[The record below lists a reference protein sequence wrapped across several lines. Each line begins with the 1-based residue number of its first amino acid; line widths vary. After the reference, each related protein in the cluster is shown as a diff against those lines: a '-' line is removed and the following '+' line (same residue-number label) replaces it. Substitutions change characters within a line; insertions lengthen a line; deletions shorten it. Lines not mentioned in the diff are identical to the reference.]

1 MSSDKYII
9 AKQKAEKWLNEG
21 IDNDTKIAINN
32 LLKNDDELTDA
43 FAEDLEFGTGGLR
56 GIMGIGTNRMNIY
69 TVQMATQGFCN
80 YLLKSYKKQS
90 NLKVAIS
97 FDSRNNSKT
106 FAEVTANVFSA
117 NGFIVYIFDS
127 LRPTPELSFAIR
139 KLECIG
145 GVMITASHNPK
156 EYNGYKAYWSDGGQ
170 LVPPHDKNVINE
182 VNAIKSFSNVK
193 NNKVEHNIIT
203 LDNNFDKNYIN
214 EIEKTLLSPDCILKQ
229 NNLNIVYTPIHGTG
243 VNLVPQTLKKIGF
256 NNINIVKEQ
265 ATPDGNFPTVVS
277 PNPEEKAALNL
288 AINYA
293 TKINSE
299 LVMATDPDGDRVGIA
314 VRNLKNEFILLNG
327 NQTATILTYYM
338 LNKWKEKS
346 KLKGSEYIVKTIV
359 TTELIAA
366 IANDFNVDYFDVL
379 TGFKYI
385 AEVIRQNETKG
396 KYICGGEESY
406 GFLVGD
412 YVRDKDAVSA
422 CAMIAECAAWAKE
435 NNKTLYSLLLE
446 IYLKYGYYK
455 ESLLSITKKGISGK
469 EEISKMM
476 KNFRQNPPT
485 SIASSKVICMKDY
498 LLQISH
504 DFINGNKSNIELP
517 KSDVLQFITT
527 DGSVIS
533 IRPSGT
539 EPKIKFYFGVKEK
552 LKSIENIDVVNNKLD
567 IKIENIINSLNIK

>member
-1 MSSDKYII
+1 
-9 AKQKAEKWLNEG
+9 
-21 IDNDTKIAINN
+21 
-32 LLKNDDELTDA
+32 
-43 FAEDLEFGTGGLR
+43 
-56 GIMGIGTNRMNIY
+56 
-69 TVQMATQGFCN
+69 MATQGFCN

-193 NNKVEHNIIT
+193 NNKVKHNIIT

-327 NQTATILTYYM
+327 NQTATILTFYM

-567 IKIENIINSLNIK
+567 IKIENIINSLNVK

>member
-327 NQTATILTYYM
+327 NQTATILTFYM